1 MPAKSYMKKHN
12 RFDVL
17 EDTEEHIISD
27 KKARKKLREIAALK
41 SKPTPLTAEEIEKVR
56 QEKYWNSFIREET
69 ESERKQREKREKL
82 IKEEKQRRQM
92 EIEFDAEIEKRAS
105 VESAFRFMSL
115 KYHPD
120 KGGNNH
126 LQIMLATIKDNV
138 TSKIHNQ

>member
-1 MPAKSYMKKHN
+1 MKKHN

-41 SKPTPLTAEEIEKVR
+41 LKTTPLTAEEIEKVS
-56 QEKYWNSFIREET
+56 QEQYWKSFIREET
-69 ESERKQREKREKL
+69 EQERKQRERRER
-82 IKEEKQRRQM
+82 IRKEEKQRLQM

-126 LQIMLATIKDNV
+126 LQVMLATIKDK
-138 TSKIHNQ
+138 TIEKIHHQ